1 MKFTLSWLKE
11 HLETSATL
19 AEIEHAMTMAGLEIE
34 GIEDPAADLSA
45 FTVAHVKEA
54 VPHPDADRLRVCTV
68 DTVDGEKTIVC
79 GAPNARAGMTAI
91 YAPLGT
97 YIPGADFSL
106 DAKPRKIRGVESH
119 GMLCSSAELGSGED
133 SDGIIDL
140 QGEWKV
146 GTPAAKALGMD
157 DPVIDFE
164 VTPNRPDWLGVDGI
178 ARDLAAVG
186 MGHVITKMAKPVDGK
201 FDCPV
206 KIELDWPEACP
217 VFAGRLIR
225 GVKNGPSPA
234 WLQKRLKAIGLR
246 PINALADITNLVSY
260 DRCRPLHV
268 YDAAKL
274 TGTIRARRGKWEDAD
289 QIVFTPEYDRVA
301 QAHHDLAILTG
312 GVAGNDPTAL
322 SQMGAAFRAFD
333 GTDAFLALDGSV
345 YWAERNQC
353 VIADDKKVLG
363 FGGVMGG
370 EESGVSATT
379 TDVFLECA
387 WFDPALTRATGRAT
401 GIESDAKHRFER
413 GVDTHSVR
421 PGIEWATRLILD
433 ICGGEPSHVVVAGEE
448 PAPPKAIE
456 FDTRQVKRL
465 TGLDLETTEIVR
477 ILDTLGFTA
486 AGSGH
491 ALTVEVPTWRR
502 DCTQPADLVEEIA
515 RIHGF
520 DHIVPVSLPRLPGR
534 REPTATLGQN
544 RARWVRRALALRGYR
559 EAVTWSFCETK
570 EAAAFGGHGE
580 GLALENPISSEL
592 DVMRPSALIHLLK
605 AIQANADK
613 GLEDPRLFEVGPI
626 WLDDTPKGQKTV
638 AAGVRFVEAGR
649 HWTGT
654 READL
659 FDAKAD
665 ALAALEAAGAPVD
678 SLQAAPEARAWWH
691 PGRSGVLRLGPKNV
705 LAEFGELHPG
715 MLKSL
720 GIDGRVIGFEVVLD
734 AIPQPK
740 KQALKAR
747 APLQRSELMPVRR
760 DFAFLMDDTVAAQDV
775 IRAAKGADK
784 ALVTDVQVFDLYR
797 GKGVPEGKVSM
808 AFEVTLQPNER
819 TLTDKEIEAVAASI
833 VAAVE
838 KATGGAL
845 RG

>member
-1 MKFTLSWLKE
+1 MKFTLSWLNE

-45 FTVAHVKEA
+45 FTVAHVKTAE
-54 VPHPDADRLRVCTV
+54 PHPDADRLRVCTV

-119 GMLCSSAELGSGED
+119 GMLCSSAELASGED

-140 QGEWKV
+140 QGDWKV

-178 ARDLAAVG
+178 ARDLAAAG
-186 MGHVITKMAKPVDGK
+186 LGHVITKMAKPVDGK

-206 KIELDWPEACP
+206 TVELDWPEACP
-217 VFAGRLIR
+217 IFAGRLIR

-274 TGTIRARRGKWEDAD
+274 NGTIRARKGRGEAD
-289 QIVFTPEYDRVA
+289 RFE
-301 QAHHDLAILTG
+301 
-312 GVAGNDPTAL
+312 
-322 SQMGAAFRAFD
+322 
-333 GTDAFLALDGSV
+333 ALDGKFYV
-345 YWAERNQC
+345 PTDEMC
-353 VIADDKKVLG
+353 VIADDANCLG

-370 EESGVSATT
+370 EESGVSETT
-379 TDVFLECA
+379 SDVFLECA

-433 ICGGEPSHVVVAGEE
+433 LCGGEPSHVVVAGEE

-456 FDTRQVKRL
+456 FNTRQVKRL

-515 RIHGF
+515 RVHGF
-520 DHIVPVSLPRLPGR
+520 DNIVPVSLPRLPGR
-534 REPTATLGQN
+534 REPTATVGQN

-580 GLALENPISSEL
+580 GLELENPISSEL

-665 ALAALEAAGAPVD
+665 ALAALDAAGAPVD
-678 SLQAAPEARAWWH
+678 SLQAAPEARSWWH

-715 MLKSL
+715 MLKAL

-740 KQALKAR
+740 KQTLKAR

-760 DFAFLMDDTVAAQDV
+760 DFAFLMDDSVAAQDV

-808 AFEVTLQPNER
+808 ALEVTLQPADK
-819 TLTDKEIEAVAASI
+819 TLTDKEIEAVAANI

-838 KATGGAL
+838 KASGGAL

>member
-45 FTVAHVKEA
+45 FTVAHVKTAE
-54 VPHPDADRLRVCTV
+54 PHPDADRLRVCTV

-178 ARDLAAVG
+178 ARDLAAAG
-186 MGHVITKMAKPVDGK
+186 LGHVITKMAKPVDGK

-206 KIELDWPEACP
+206 TVELDWPEACP

-225 GVKNGPSPA
+225 SVKNGPSPA

-274 TGTIRARRGKWEDAD
+274 DGTIRARKGRGEG
-289 QIVFTPEYDRVA
+289 DR
-301 QAHHDLAILTG
+301 
-312 GVAGNDPTAL
+312 
-322 SQMGAAFRAFD
+322 FE
-333 GTDAFLALDGSV
+333 ALDGKFYV
-345 YWAERNQC
+345 PTEEMC
-353 VIADDKKVLG
+353 VIADDANCLG

-370 EESGVSATT
+370 EESGVSETT

-465 TGLDLETTEIVR
+465 TGLDLETMEIVR

-486 AGSGH
+486 TGSGH

-520 DHIVPVSLPRLPGR
+520 DNIVPVSLPRLPGR
-534 REPTATLGQN
+534 REPTATVGQN

-580 GLALENPISSEL
+580 GLELENPISSEL

-665 ALAALEAAGAPVD
+665 ALAALDAAGAPVD
-678 SLQAAPEARAWWH
+678 SLQAAPEARSWWH

-715 MLKSL
+715 MLKAL

-740 KQALKAR
+740 KQTLKAR

-808 AFEVTLQPNER
+808 ALEVTLQPNEK
-819 TLTDKEIEAVAASI
+819 TLTDKEIEAVAANI

-838 KATGGAL
+838 KASGGAL

>member
-45 FTVAHVKEA
+45 FTVAHVKTAE
-54 VPHPDADRLRVCTV
+54 PHPDADRLRVCTV

-97 YIPGADFSL
+97 WIPGADFSL

-178 ARDLAAVG
+178 ARDLAAAG
-186 MGHVITKMAKPVDGK
+186 LGHVITKMAKPVDGK

-206 KIELDWPEACP
+206 TVELDWPEACP

-274 TGTIRARRGKWEDAD
+274 NGTIRARKGRGEAD
-289 QIVFTPEYDRVA
+289 RFE
-301 QAHHDLAILTG
+301 
-312 GVAGNDPTAL
+312 
-322 SQMGAAFRAFD
+322 
-333 GTDAFLALDGSV
+333 ALDGKFYV
-345 YWAERNQC
+345 PTDEMC
-353 VIADDKKVLG
+353 VIADDANCLG

-370 EESGVSATT
+370 EESGVSETT

-520 DHIVPVSLPRLPGR
+520 DNIVPVSLPRLPGR
-534 REPTATLGQN
+534 REPTATVGQN

-580 GLALENPISSEL
+580 GLELENPISSEL

-665 ALAALEAAGAPVD
+665 ALAALDAAGAPVD
-678 SLQAAPEARAWWH
+678 SLQAAPEARSWWH

-715 MLKSL
+715 MLKAL

-740 KQALKAR
+740 KQTLKAR

-760 DFAFLMDDTVAAQDV
+760 DFAFLMDESVAAQDV

-797 GKGVPEGKVSM
+797 GQGVPEGKVSM
-808 AFEVTLQPNER
+808 ALEVTLQPNEK
-819 TLTDKEIEAVAASI
+819 TLTDKEIEAVAANI

-838 KATGGAL
+838 KASGGAL

>member
-11 HLETSATL
+11 HLETSASL

-45 FTVAHVKEA
+45 FTVAHVKTAE
-54 VPHPDADRLRVCTV
+54 PHPNADRLRVCTV

-79 GAPNARAGMTAI
+79 GAPNARAGMTAV

-140 QGEWKV
+140 EGDWKV

-178 ARDLAAVG
+178 ARDLAAAG
-186 MGHVITKMAKPVDGK
+186 KGHVITRMAQPVDGK

-246 PINALADITNLVSY
+246 PINALADITNLFSY

-274 TGTIRARRGKWEDAD
+274 TGSIRARKGRGEAD
-289 QIVFTPEYDRVA
+289 RFE
-301 QAHHDLAILTG
+301 
-312 GVAGNDPTAL
+312 
-322 SQMGAAFRAFD
+322 
-333 GTDAFLALDGSV
+333 ALDGKV
-345 YWAERNQC
+345 YVPADDQC
-353 VIADDKKVLG
+353 VIADDANCLG

-370 EESGVSATT
+370 EESGVSDTT
-379 TDVFLECA
+379 TDVFIECA
-387 WFDPALTRATGRAT
+387 WFDPAITRATGRAT

-421 PGIEWATRLILD
+421 PGIEWATRLVLD
-433 ICGGEPSHVVVAGEE
+433 ICGGEPSHVLVAGEE
-448 PAPPKAIE
+448 PAPPSPIE

-491 ALTVEVPTWRR
+491 SLTVEVPTWRR

-520 DHIVPVSLPRLPGR
+520 DNIVPVSLPRLPGR
-534 REPTATLGQN
+534 REPTATPGQN

-580 GLALENPISSEL
+580 GLELENPISSEL

-605 AIQANADK
+605 AIQANVDK
-613 GLEDPRLFEVGPI
+613 GLEDPRLFEVGPV
-626 WLDDTPKGQKTV
+626 WLNDTPKGQKTV

-649 HWTGT
+649 HWAGA

-678 SLQAAPEARAWWH
+678 SLQAAPEARSWWH

-715 MLKSL
+715 ILKAL

-734 AIPQPK
+734 AVPQPK

-747 APLQRSELMPVRR
+747 APLQRSDLMPVRR
-760 DFAFLMDDTVAAQDV
+760 DFAFLMDDSVAAQDV

-784 ALVTDVQVFDLYR
+784 ALVTDVQVFDVYH

-808 AFEVTLQPNER
+808 ALEVTLQPAGK
-819 TLTDKEIEAVAASI
+819 TLTDKEIEAVAATI

-838 KATGGAL
+838 KASGGTL
-845 RG
+845 RA

>member
-178 ARDLAAVG
+178 ARDLAAAG

-274 TGTIRARRGKWEDAD
+274 AGTIRARKGRGEAD
-289 QIVFTPEYDRVA
+289 RFE
-301 QAHHDLAILTG
+301 
-312 GVAGNDPTAL
+312 
-322 SQMGAAFRAFD
+322 
-333 GTDAFLALDGSV
+333 ALDGKFYV
-345 YWAERNQC
+345 PTDEMC
-353 VIADDKKVLG
+353 VISDDANCLG

-370 EESGVSATT
+370 EESGVSETT

-520 DHIVPVSLPRLPGR
+520 DNIVPVSLPRLPGR
-534 REPTATLGQN
+534 REPTATVGQN

-580 GLALENPISSEL
+580 GLELENPISSEL

-638 AAGVRFVEAGR
+638 AAGVRFVKAGR

-665 ALAALEAAGAPVD
+665 ALAVLEAAGAPVD
-678 SLQAAPEARAWWH
+678 SLQAAPEARSWWH

-715 MLKSL
+715 MLKAL

-808 AFEVTLQPNER
+808 ALEVTLQPNEK
-819 TLTDKEIEAVAASI
+819 TLTDKEIEAVAAAI

>member
-140 QGEWKV
+140 QGDWKV

-178 ARDLAAVG
+178 ARDLAAAG

-274 TGTIRARRGKWEDAD
+274 DGTIRARKGRGEAD
-289 QIVFTPEYDRVA
+289 RFE
-301 QAHHDLAILTG
+301 
-312 GVAGNDPTAL
+312 
-322 SQMGAAFRAFD
+322 
-333 GTDAFLALDGSV
+333 ALDGKFYV
-345 YWAERNQC
+345 PTDEMC
-353 VIADDKKVLG
+353 VIADDANCLG

-370 EESGVSATT
+370 EESGVSETT

-448 PAPPKAIE
+448 PEPPKAIE

-520 DHIVPVSLPRLPGR
+520 DNIVPVSLPRLPGR
-534 REPTATLGQN
+534 REPTATIGQN

-715 MLKSL
+715 MLKAL

-760 DFAFLMDDTVAAQDV
+760 DFAFLMDDTVAAQDL

-808 AFEVTLQPNER
+808 ALEVTLQPNEK

>member
-106 DAKPRKIRGVESH
+106 DTKPRKIRGVESH

-146 GTPAAKALGMD
+146 GTPAARALGMD

-178 ARDLAAVG
+178 ARDLAAAG
-186 MGHVITKMAKPVDGK
+186 MGHVITRMARPVDGK

-225 GVKNGPSPA
+225 GVRNGPSPA

-274 TGTIRARRGKWEDAD
+274 NGTIRARKGRGEAD
-289 QIVFTPEYDRVA
+289 RFE
-301 QAHHDLAILTG
+301 
-312 GVAGNDPTAL
+312 
-322 SQMGAAFRAFD
+322 
-333 GTDAFLALDGSV
+333 ALDGKFYV
-345 YWAERNQC
+345 PTDAMC
-353 VIADDKKVLG
+353 VIADDANCLG

-370 EESGVSATT
+370 EESGVSETT

-491 ALTVEVPTWRR
+491 SLTVEVPTWRR

-520 DHIVPVSLPRLPGR
+520 DNIVPVSLPRLPGR
-534 REPTATLGQN
+534 REPTATVGQN
-544 RARWVRRALALRGYR
+544 RARLVRRALALRGYR

-570 EAAAFGGHGE
+570 EAAAFGGHGD

-592 DVMRPSALIHLLK
+592 DVMRPSALVHLLK

-613 GLEDPRLFEVGPI
+613 GLDDPRLFEVGPI

-649 HWTGT
+649 HWAGT

-665 ALAALEAAGAPVD
+665 ALAALDAAGAPVD
-678 SLQAAPEARAWWH
+678 SLQAAQEARAWWH

-715 MLKSL
+715 TLKAL

-740 KQALKAR
+740 KQTLKAR
-747 APLQRSELMPVRR
+747 APLQRSEQMPVRR
-760 DFAFLMDDTVAAQDV
+760 DFAFLMDDGVAAQDV

-808 AFEVTLQPNER
+808 ALEVTLQPADR
-819 TLTDKEIEAVAASI
+819 TLTDKEIEAVAAAI
-833 VAAVE
+833 VASVE
-838 KATGGAL
+838 KATGGTL

>member
-146 GTPAAKALGMD
+146 GTPAARALGMD

-178 ARDLAAVG
+178 ARDLAAAG

-206 KIELDWPEACP
+206 NIELDWPEACP

-274 TGTIRARRGKWEDAD
+274 NGTIRARKGRGDAD
-289 QIVFTPEYDRVA
+289 RFE
-301 QAHHDLAILTG
+301 
-312 GVAGNDPTAL
+312 
-322 SQMGAAFRAFD
+322 
-333 GTDAFLALDGSV
+333 ALDGKFYV
-345 YWAERNQC
+345 PTDEMC
-353 VIADDKKVLG
+353 VIADDANCLG

-370 EESGVSATT
+370 EESGVSETT

-433 ICGGEPSHVVVAGEE
+433 LCGGEPSHVVVSGEE
-448 PAPPKAIE
+448 PAPPKAID

-465 TGLDLETTEIVR
+465 TGLDLEVTEIVR

-520 DHIVPVSLPRLPGR
+520 DNIVPVSLPRLPGR
-534 REPTATLGQN
+534 REPTATVGQN
-544 RARWVRRALALRGYR
+544 RARFVRRILALRGYR

-613 GLEDPRLFEVGPI
+613 GLEDPRLFEVGPV

-665 ALAALEAAGAPVD
+665 ALAALDAAGAPVD
-678 SLQAAPEARAWWH
+678 SLQAAPDARAWWH

-715 MLKSL
+715 MLKAL

-747 APLQRSELMPVRR
+747 PPLQRSELMPVRR
-760 DFAFLMDDTVAAQDV
+760 DFAFLMDDSVAAQDV

-808 AFEVTLQPNER
+808 AFEVTLQPTDK

-838 KATGGAL
+838 KATGGTL

>member
-79 GAPNARAGMTAI
+79 GAPNARASMTAI

-140 QGEWKV
+140 QGDWKV

-178 ARDLAAVG
+178 ARDLAATG
-186 MGHVITKMAKPVDGK
+186 MGHVITKMAKPVDGR

-206 KIELDWPEACP
+206 KVELDWPDACP

-274 TGTIRARRGKWEDAD
+274 NGTIRARKGRGEAD
-289 QIVFTPEYDRVA
+289 RFE
-301 QAHHDLAILTG
+301 
-312 GVAGNDPTAL
+312 
-322 SQMGAAFRAFD
+322 
-333 GTDAFLALDGSV
+333 ALDGKFYV
-345 YWAERNQC
+345 PTGEMC
-353 VIADDKKVLG
+353 VIADDANCLG

-370 EESGVSATT
+370 EESGVSETT

-448 PAPPKAIE
+448 PAPPNAIE
-456 FDTRQVKRL
+456 FDTRQMKRL

-491 ALTVEVPTWRR
+491 SLTVEVPTWRR

-520 DHIVPVSLPRLPGR
+520 DNIVPVSLPRLPGR
-534 REPTATLGQN
+534 REPTATVGQN
-544 RARWVRRALALRGYR
+544 RARWVRRTLALRGYR

-715 MLKSL
+715 MLKAL

-808 AFEVTLQPNER
+808 ALEVTLQPNEK

>member
-178 ARDLAAVG
+178 ARDLAAAG
-186 MGHVITKMAKPVDGK
+186 MGHVITKMAKPIDGK

-274 TGTIRARRGKWEDAD
+274 TGAIRARKGRGEAD
-289 QIVFTPEYDRVA
+289 RFE
-301 QAHHDLAILTG
+301 
-312 GVAGNDPTAL
+312 
-322 SQMGAAFRAFD
+322 
-333 GTDAFLALDGSV
+333 ALDGKFYV
-345 YWAERNQC
+345 PTDEMC
-353 VIADDKKVLG
+353 VIADDANCLG

-370 EESGVSATT
+370 EESGVSETT
-379 TDVFLECA
+379 TDVFVECA

-433 ICGGEPSHVVVAGEE
+433 LCGGEPSHVVVAGEE

-520 DHIVPVSLPRLPGR
+520 DNIVPVSLPRLPGR
-534 REPTATLGQN
+534 REPTATVGQN
-544 RARWVRRALALRGYR
+544 RARWVRRTLALRGYR

-580 GLALENPISSEL
+580 GLELENPISSEL

-678 SLQAAPEARAWWH
+678 SLQAAPESRAWWH
-691 PGRSGVLRLGPKNV
+691 PGRSGVLRLGPKNI

-715 MLKSL
+715 MLKAL

-740 KQALKAR
+740 KQVLKAR

-808 AFEVTLQPNER
+808 AFEVTLQPTDK

>member
-45 FTVAHVKEA
+45 FTVAHVREA

-146 GTPAAKALGMD
+146 GTPAARALGMD

-178 ARDLAAVG
+178 ARDLAAAG

-217 VFAGRLIR
+217 VFAGRLIC

-274 TGTIRARRGKWEDAD
+274 NGAIRARKGRGEAD
-289 QIVFTPEYDRVA
+289 RFE
-301 QAHHDLAILTG
+301 
-312 GVAGNDPTAL
+312 
-322 SQMGAAFRAFD
+322 
-333 GTDAFLALDGSV
+333 ALDGKFYV
-345 YWAERNQC
+345 PTDEMC
-353 VIADDKKVLG
+353 VIADDANCLG

-370 EESGVSATT
+370 EESGVSETT

-448 PAPPKAIE
+448 PTPPKAIE
-456 FDTRQVKRL
+456 FDTHQVKRL

-520 DHIVPVSLPRLPGR
+520 DNIVPVSLPRLPGR
-534 REPTATLGQN
+534 REPTATVGQN

-715 MLKSL
+715 MLKAL

-760 DFAFLMDDTVAAQDV
+760 DFAFLMDDSVAAQDV

-784 ALVTDVQVFDLYR
+784 ALITDVQVFDLYR

-808 AFEVTLQPNER
+808 AFEVTLQPTDK